1 MECWIMLPLNTLFPT
16 TAAGSAV
23 GMVLTALLGG
33 AIGVFWRL
41 RRPGGHERRELER
54 EVAERTS
61 ELMAVNTQLM
71 IAMEQAQ
78 GASKAKSAFLA
89 NMSHELRTPL
99 NAILLYSELSAED
112 ARDRGDMGMVTDL
125 GKIQGAG
132 RHLLAMI
139 DDVLDLARLEAGRMT
154 LNPEPTDLHALMV
167 DLAEQLKPVVAK
179 RNNRFELNL
188 DPLLGTHAVDAGKV
202 RQIVINL
209 VSNAAKF
216 TEGGEVS
223 LAVTAP
229 QGRLRIVV
237 KDTGIGLDAGRAQ
250 RLFQAFAQG
259 DESTAK
265 KHGGAGLGLALAQR
279 LVEFIGG
286 ELGVESEP
294 GRGATFTVELPLGES
309 AAIQP
314 RTQQFIPRKGKAL
327 VIDDDPL
334 MRDMLVRAL
343 TREGLWVGSA
353 ASGEEG
359 LALARALSP
368 DIITLDLLMEGMD
381 GYEVLG
387 HLKHDPVTA
396 EIPVVL
402 ISMTDDRARGF
413 ALGAAEFLQ
422 KPVSQEDLSAL
433 LERFRRGAPPH
444 EVLVVE
450 DDEPTRTGIVEII
463 RRSGWTPLE
472 AGDGMKALE
481 LLKDHAPSL
490 VLLDLMLPGLDG
502 FGLVAE
508 FQKNPLWR
516 DIPVV
521 VLSSKDPSP
530 EERAQLAV
538 PQVHRVLRKGAQG
551 RQELMALVRGL
562 VQGKLAGEG

>member
-1 MECWIMLPLNTLFPT
+1 MQSSTMLHLNAPLPASPAGFAVWLA
-16 TAAGSAV
+16 TAALAG
-23 GMVLTALLGG
+23 ALG
-33 AIGVFWRL
+33 ALAWLFL
-41 RRPGGHERRELER
+41 RSGRRQRRELER

-61 ELMAVNTQLM
+61 ELMSVNTQLM

-78 GASKAKSAFLA
+78 TASKAKSAFLA

-112 ARDRGDMGMVTDL
+112 AKERGDHGMVADL

-154 LNPEPTDLHALMV
+154 LNPEPTDLHALLV

-188 DPLLGTHAVDAGKV
+188 DPFLGTHTLDAGKL
-202 RQIVINL
+202 RQIVSNL

-223 LAVTAP
+223 LMVTAP
-229 QGRLRIVV
+229 QGHLRIVV
-237 KDTGIGLDAGRAQ
+237 KDTGIGLDAGQAQ

-265 KHGGAGLGLALAQR
+265 KRGGAGLGLALAQS
-279 LVEFIGG
+279 LVEFLGG

-294 GRGATFTVELPLGES
+294 GRGATFTVELPLGETTP
-309 AAIQP
+309 AQARPIQP
-314 RTQQFIPRKGKAL
+314 LPRKGKAL

-368 DIITLDLLMEGMD
+368 DIITLDLLMDGMD
-381 GYEVLG
+381 GYEVLNR
-387 HLKHDPVTA
+387 LKADPATA
-396 EIPVVL
+396 QIPVVL
-402 ISMTDDRARGF
+402 ISMTDDRAQGF

-422 KPVSQEDLSAL
+422 KPVSQEDLTHL
-433 LERFRRGAPPH
+433 LERFRKGAPPH

-450 DDEPTRTGIVEII
+450 DDEPTRSGLVEII
-463 RRSGWTPLE
+463 RRSGWSALE
-472 AGDGMKALE
+472 ATDGMQALDYLKA
-481 LLKDHAPSL
+481 HTPSL
-490 VLLDLMLPGLDG
+490 LLLDLMLPRLDG

-508 FQKNPLWR
+508 LQKHPQWR
-516 DIPVV
+516 EIPVV
-521 VLSSKDPSP
+521 VLSSKDPTP

-551 RQELMALVRGL
+551 RQELMALVREL
-562 VQGKLAGEG
+562 VQGKLAG

>member
-1 MECWIMLPLNTLFPT
+1 MLHLNAPLPASTAGFAAWLGAAALFGAG
-16 TAAGSAV
+16 AALSW
-23 GMVLTALLGG
+23 L
-33 AIGVFWRL
+33 FL
-41 RRPGGHERRELER
+41 RHGRRQRRDLER
-54 EVAERTS
+54 DVAERTS

-71 IAMEQAQ
+71 LAMEQAQ
-78 GASKAKSAFLA
+78 TASKAKSAFLA

-99 NAILLYSELSAED
+99 NAILLYSELATED
-112 ARDRGDMGMVTDL
+112 ARERGDSGLVTDL

-132 RHLLAMI
+132 RHLLTMI

-154 LNPEPTDLHALMV
+154 LNPEPTDLHALLV
-167 DLAEQLKPVVAK
+167 DLSEQLKPVVAK
-179 RNNRFELNL
+179 RSNRFDLNL
-188 DPLLGTHAVDAGKV
+188 DPFLGSHVVDAGKV
-202 RQIVINL
+202 RQIVANL

-223 LAVTAP
+223 LQVTAP

-237 KDTGIGLDAGRAQ
+237 KDTGIGLDAGQAQ

-259 DESTAK
+259 DEGTAK

-279 LVEFIGG
+279 LVEFMGG

-294 GRGATFTVELPLGES
+294 GRGATFTVDLPLGAS
-309 AAIQP
+309 APVQP
-314 RTQQFIPRKGKAL
+314 RVVQSLPRKAKAL

-359 LALARALSP
+359 LALAQALAP

-387 HLKHDPVTA
+387 RLKQDPATA
-396 EIPVVL
+396 DIPVVL
-402 ISMTDDRARGF
+402 ISMTDDRAQGF

-422 KPVSQEDLSAL
+422 KPVTQEDLSGL
-433 LERFRRGAPPH
+433 LERFRKGSPPH

-450 DDEPTRTGIVEII
+450 DDDATRSGLVEII
-463 RRSGWTPLE
+463 RRSGWSALE
-472 AGDGMKALE
+472 AADGVQALDY
-481 LLKDHAPSL
+481 LRTRTPRL
-490 VLLDLMLPGLDG
+490 VLLDLMLPKLDG

-508 FQKNPLWR
+508 FQKHPTWR
-516 DIPVV
+516 SLPVV
-521 VLSSKDPSP
+521 VLSSKDPTP

-551 RQELMALVRGL
+551 RNELMAVVREI
-562 VQGKLAGEG
+562 VQGKLQG